1 MNPVR
6 AAARSPRSSL
16 PDAPHPRLGR
26 LLWQWLALG
35 LLMLAL
41 LPVTRGQH
49 AWLGSGPFWLLLAPL
64 SSLLVFHRHAVA
76 AAWRGILVPAPRRR
90 PARAIGR
97 QARRPALARSGRRS
111 LRAA

>member
-1 MNPVR
+1 MTPVR

-16 PDAPHPRLGR
+16 PRAPHPWLGR

-41 LPVTRGQH
+41 LPITRGQH

-76 AAWRGILVPAPRRR
+76 VAWRVVLVSSPR
-90 PARAIGR
+90 
-97 QARRPALARSGRRS
+97 
-111 LRAA
+111 